1 MKKSLQIMHVLH
13 SMDIAGAEK
22 VVYNIVTR
30 LDGQIRFSVCCLDSI
45 GLLGEELKNRGYK
58 IFKLGRKPGI
68 DFTVIWQLARLLRKE
83 KLDIVHTHQYTPYF
97 YGATAA
103 IFSSRSKVIF
113 TEHGR
118 HQPDRVRPR
127 RIIYNQFLN
136 LFTGRITGV
145 SNFSKDSLVRYEK
158 LPASKIDVIYNGINL
173 EEFKI
178 SVDREAKRME
188 LGIDRDEIAIGMIG
202 RFDPVKNHS
211 LLLEAFKE
219 VIKSIPKA
227 KLLLIG
233 DGPLRE
239 SLQSTVYSLQLERN
253 VIFLG
258 IRRDIPQVLQA
269 LDIYCLSSIA
279 EATSLTLLEAM
290 ATGLPVVA
298 TDAGGNP
305 EIVLRDQTGILVS
318 PSNYIE
324 FAKAIIT
331 LAQDS
336 EKRRRMGEA
345 GKKRVKSLFTM
356 DKMLEQYENLY
367 LSLTKPG

>member
-1 MKKSLQIMHVLH
+1 MQVVH
-13 SMDIAGAEK
+13 SMDIAGVEK
-22 VVYNIVTR
+22 VVYSIVKG
-30 LDGQIRFSVCCLDSI
+30 LDNEKFSFSICCLDFI
-45 GLLGEELKNRGYK
+45 GELGERLIKEGFEVISLDRTPGTDFSLIRKLIRILKDQQ
-58 IFKLGRKPGI
+58 I
-68 DFTVIWQLARLLRKE
+68 
-83 KLDIVHTHQYTPYF
+83 DIVHTHQYTPYF

-103 IFSSRSKVIF
+103 IFSGRSKVIF

-118 HQPDRVRPR
+118 HQPDRLRPR
-127 RIIYNQFLN
+127 RVIYNQFLN

-145 SNFSKDSLVRYEK
+145 SNFSKDSLVRFER
-158 LPASKIDVIYNGINL
+158 LPARKIDVIYNGIKL

-178 SVDREAKRME
+178 SIDREAKRME
-188 LGIDRDEIAIGMIG
+188 LGMDRDEIAIGMIG

-219 VIKSIPKA
+219 VIKNIPKA

-239 SLQSTVYSLQLERN
+239 SLQFTVYSLQLERN

-290 ATGLPVVA
+290 AVGLHVVA

-367 LSLTKPG
+367 LSLTKSG

>member
-1 MKKSLQIMHVLH
+1 
-13 SMDIAGAEK
+13 MDIAGAEK
-22 VVYNIVTR
+22 VVYSIVKG
-30 LDGQIRFSVCCLDSI
+30 LDNEKFSFSICCLDFI
-45 GLLGEELKNRGYK
+45 GELGKRLIKEGVEVISLD
-58 IFKLGRKPGI
+58 RKPGI
-68 DFTVIWQLARLLRKE
+68 DIALIRKLIRIL
-83 KLDIVHTHQYTPYF
+83 KDQQIDVVHTHQYTPYF

-103 IFSSRSKVIF
+103 MLSGRRKIIF

-118 HQPDRVRPR
+118 HQPDRVRAKR
-127 RIIYNQFLN
+127 AIYNQFLN
-136 LFTGRITGV
+136 LFTSEITGV
-145 SNFSKDSLVRYEK
+145 SNFSKDSLVRFER
-158 LPASKIDVIYNGINL
+158 LPARKIDVIYNGINL
-173 EEFKI
+173 GEFKI

-188 LGIDRDEIAIGMIG
+188 IGMDRDEIAIGMIG

-219 VIKSIPKA
+219 VIKNIPKA

-290 ATGLPVVA
+290 AVGLPVVA

-356 DKMLEQYENLY
+356 NKMLGQYENLY
-367 LSLTKPG
+367 LSLTKPR